1 MFTTTSGISFGE
13 TGKLHTID
21 LKIYICH
28 LKERAYSKYKSHLLD
43 HAGAICLCLTL
54 YSFFCSA
61 VRVAILFGFE

>member
-43 HAGAICLCLTL
+43 QVQYVYA
-54 YSFFCSA
+54 
-61 VRVAILFGFE
+61 